1 MVGKASGLGPRKWTK
16 SSQLVG
22 AKHLPLWC
30 QRRKHGHRYA
40 ILLCIY
46 ILLWAVA
53 NSKRRSSCGLVCVCV
68 WGGGGS
74 KKEKKSA
81 DKSEWFGFTRVVQK
95 AGAGPIVFFSNPAGY
110 CLNRTKLTV
119 RRSVDGGLNYK
130 QSLQIMAGAG
140 GYSCLVLLPD
150 ATALRAG
157 ADGGGVGIAF
167 ERGIS
172 GDPSCSGGGCAI
184 SFEPLPADFVANGT
198 SASVGIDASNPGNDC
213 GPG

>member
-1 MVGKASGLGPRKWTK
+1 MAGKASGLGTGKWIWLN
-16 SSQLVG
+16 QLVG

-30 QRRKHGHRYA
+30 QRCKHEHRYA
-40 ILLCIY
+40 IVLCTF
-46 ILLWAVA
+46 ILLLAVA
-53 NSKRRSSCGLVCVCV
+53 NGKGRSSCGLCVC
-68 WGGGGS
+68 GGGVQKREVLTRAS
-74 KKEKKSA
+74 
-81 DKSEWFGFTRVVQK
+81 DFTRVAQK

-150 ATALRAG
+150 ATALHAS
-157 ADGGGVGIAF
+157 ADGGGVGIAL

-198 SASVGIDASNPGNDC
+198 SASVGVDASNPGNDC